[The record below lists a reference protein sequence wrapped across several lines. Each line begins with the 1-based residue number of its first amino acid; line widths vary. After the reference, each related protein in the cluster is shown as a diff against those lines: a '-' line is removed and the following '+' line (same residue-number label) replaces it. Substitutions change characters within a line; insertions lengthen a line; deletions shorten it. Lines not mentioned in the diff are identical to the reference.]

1 MSTQQQHH
9 QLSLSP
15 FNLYSN
21 RVLLKTLLHHHAHDH
36 DHGDG
41 AVSLVGQRVLV
52 GGWVKSSKEVK
63 NKPSPSPSS
72 LIMDDGFGETTR
84 NKDVSCVEILQSR
97 IPLVRSI
104 FHVLGGKSYVP
115 RKKLEHSSQHP
126 LKAIMLPQPST
137 VYLLLT
143 DGSCVSS
150 LQVVVD
156 SSLAQPSNILPTG
169 TCILV
174 EGELVKPSSEGKH
187 FIELKADKVLH
198 IGTVDTDNYMLSRK
212 RIPLDLLRD
221 YSHFRP
227 RTTTVATVMRIRN
240 VLSFAT
246 HSFFNDHAFIDVQ
259 VPAITTT
266 DSEGFS
272 NLFKVTTLHQKADK
286 EKVNSIYET
295 EGVSLEV
302 VKAAAKEK
310 SNQVE
315 NLKRSESNRE
325 ALAAAIH
332 DLRKTN
338 ELASHLEARENKTI
352 EASLKDDKVDSSK
365 DFFLCPTYLS
375 VSGRLHLASYASALG
390 NVYSFGPRFQADK
403 TDSAK
408 HAAEMWMVEA
418 EMAFAQLKDSMNC
431 ANDFLKYLCKR
442 VLENCSEDLK
452 FVAKRIDNACFD
464 RLQQI
469 VSVSPEMLSYNEAI
483 DVLRK
488 VEDKKFETNFE
499 CGIDLTTEHLSY
511 LADAVYKKPVMIYN
525 YPKEVRPFYV
535 RLNDDGRT
543 VAAYDLIVPKVGTII
558 SGSQN
563 EERLNVITSR
573 INELGLARE
582 KYEWYLDLRRNGTVK
597 HSGFTLKF
605 DIMVLFTTGLS
616 NVRDVIPFP
625 RSYGKANN

>member
-1 MSTQQQHH
+1 MSTQQEH

-15 FNLYSN
+15 FNHYSN
-21 RVLLKTLLHHHAHDH
+21 RVLLKTLLHHAND
-36 DHGDG
+36 DG
-41 AVSLVGQRVLV
+41 AVGLVGQRVLV

-63 NKPSPSPSS
+63 KPSLP
-72 LIMDDGFGETTR
+72 LIMDNNNNDGFDETR

-104 FHVLGGKSYVP
+104 FHVLGGKGYVP
-115 RKKLEHSSQHP
+115 RKKLEHSQHP
-126 LKAIMLPQPST
+126 LKAIIPQPST

-156 SSLAQPSNILPTG
+156 SSVAQPSNLLPTG

-174 EGELVKPSSEGKH
+174 EGQLVKPSSEGKH
-187 FIELKADKVLH
+187 SIELKADKVLH
-198 IGTVDTDNYMLSRK
+198 IGTVDIDNYRLSRK
-212 RIPLDLLRD
+212 RIPLDMLRD

-259 VPAITTT
+259 VPAITST

-272 NLFKVTTLHQKADK
+272 NLFKVTTLDRKAEK
-286 EKVNSIYET
+286 EKLSTVYET

-338 ELASHLEARENKTI
+338 ELASHLEAREKKTI
-352 EASLKDDKVDSSK
+352 EASLKDDKVDSSE
-365 DFFLCPTYLS
+365 DFFSCQTYLT
-375 VSGRLHLASYASALG
+375 VSGRLHLASYACALG
-390 NVYSFGPRFQADK
+390 NVYSFGPRFQAHK

-452 FVAKRIDNACFD
+452 FIAKRIDNACID

-488 VEDKKFETNFE
+488 VEDKKFETNIE
-499 CGIDLTTEHLSY
+499 WGIDLTTEHLSY
-511 LADAVYKKPVMIYN
+511 LADVVYKKPVMIYN

-563 EERLNVITSR
+563 EERLNIISSR
-573 INELGLARE
+573 IRELGLARE